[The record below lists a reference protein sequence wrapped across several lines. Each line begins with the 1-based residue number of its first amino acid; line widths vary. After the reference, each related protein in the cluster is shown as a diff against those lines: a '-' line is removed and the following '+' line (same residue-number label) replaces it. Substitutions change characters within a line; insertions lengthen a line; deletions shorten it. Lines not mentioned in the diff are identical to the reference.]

1 VPQKESYE
9 QNKNDAQMSTA
20 YSYAKVE
27 HISFG
32 KEDKDV
38 MYDLISTYFYETSL
52 LFRMASMSV
61 PTAISMKKIVEELP
75 DKRRISK
82 YES

>member
-1 VPQKESYE
+1 
-9 QNKNDAQMSTA
+9 
-20 YSYAKVE
+20 
-27 HISFG
+27 
-32 KEDKDV
+32 
-38 MYDLISTYFYETSL
+38 
-52 LFRMASMSV
+52 MSV